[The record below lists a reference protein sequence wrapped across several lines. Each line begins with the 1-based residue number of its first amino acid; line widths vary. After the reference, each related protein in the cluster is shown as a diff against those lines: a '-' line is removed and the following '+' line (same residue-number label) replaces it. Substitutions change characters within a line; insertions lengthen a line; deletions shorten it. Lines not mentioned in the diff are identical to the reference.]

1 LESAAVK
8 PPLLFLHGFGGAGA
22 DFAHAARETFE
33 RDYDILAPDLRSPE
47 RKITHRQFAID
58 MLALLDARGIAKIKA
73 IGLSMGGNTLLHLAS
88 RAPERVEAMVIISST
103 MHFPEPARAIMR
115 QTMHEGQS
123 VADWLL
129 HDPADMSFT
138 AADLSK
144 ITARTLII
152 YGDRDPLYPV
162 DMGVAIYRA
171 IPNAALWVMPNAG
184 HGDIFGDNKA
194 AFVATTQRF
203 LRA

>member
-1 LESAAVK
+1 MT

-22 DFAHAARETFE
+22 DFAHAGREVFE
-33 RDYDILAPDLRSPE
+33 REYEIIAPDLRSAE

-73 IGLSMGGNTLLHLAS
+73 IGVSMGAGTLLHLAT

-103 MHFPEPARAIMR
+103 MHFPEQARAIMR

-129 HDPADMSFT
+129 HDPTDMNFT

-144 ITARTLII
+144 VTARTLVI

-162 DMGVAIYRA
+162 EMGVSIYRA

-184 HGDIFGDNKA
+184 HGDIFGDTQPT
-194 AFVATTQRF
+194 FVATAMRF
-203 LRA
+203 LR